1 MNPVV
6 LVSLISGAVILIPS
20 AITALWKWSRA
31 VEDRAYERARNE
43 ALLREAQAT
52 ISQKDSE
59 LETVKSQRDAA
70 LIEQTRLHGVIATLQ
85 RALDRMPAEGTA

>member
-1 MNPVV
+1 MSV
-6 LVSLISGAVILIPS
+6 LEIVGIVAASTTIASTIL
-20 AITALWKWSRA
+20 AALWKWSKA

-59 LETVKSQRDAA
+59 LDTVKAQRDAA
-70 LIEQTRLHGVIATLQ
+70 LIEQTRLHGVIASLQ
-85 RALDRMPAEGTA
+85 GTINWITEGSA

>member
-1 MNPVV
+1 VNPVV

>member
-1 MNPVV
+1 MSDVV
-6 LVSLISGAVILIPS
+6 LVGLISGAVILIPS
-20 AITALWKWSRA
+20 AITALWKWSKA

-59 LETVKSQRDAA
+59 LETVKAQRDAA
-70 LIEQTRLHGVIATLQ
+70 LIEQTRLHGVIASLQ
-85 RALDRMPAEGTA
+85 GTINWITEGSA